1 MFSNAKKLH
10 YLKMLKTALLF
21 LHSHLKTTVKLHITV
36 FSEVSEYKTL
46 NMYFTLLHMLFT
58 ILICSQHCAKEKNTP
73 LFTKHVKFA

>member
-1 MFSNAKKLH
+1 MALSCYHYDSLLCKCFPMQKS

-58 ILICSQHCAKEKNTP
+58 ILICSQHCEK
-73 LFTKHVKFA
+73 